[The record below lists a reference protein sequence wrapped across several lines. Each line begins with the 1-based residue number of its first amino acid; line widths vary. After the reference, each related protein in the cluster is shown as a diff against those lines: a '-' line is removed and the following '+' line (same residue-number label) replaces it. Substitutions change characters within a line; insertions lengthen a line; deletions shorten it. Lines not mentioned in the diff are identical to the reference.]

1 MLTLTS
7 VRILSSTKDFDLG
20 QKEQLVRSGFQTGT
34 VVTHAG
40 HFVDELQHAFQVRGK
55 LVQQCCHCGGTH
67 SGTTPAIHI
76 GIGAVHR
83 VGGFQAVN
91 QLEGNTRLGATA
103 ICGGQSIM
111 VKADDLCRIG
121 HAVDCNVLLV
131 TDLPVVRSLTE
142 LGNSG
147 DVVPRGSFQRSANYK
162 GIDIHDT
169 DDFQRVNLG
178 FLRTVVSKHDSPVTQ
193 LGRVQSG
200 IAGRSNLAG
209 QSFTAPAHGDGRA
222 YISDDTHL
230 GGRTLLAQ
238 SIQSVIHRGVAA
250 AQFQCRLGG
259 VGQHICLGQ
268 CGADHITACG
278 VQTNVEGSG
287 SGEKLCAP
295 FLEGCR
301 HIGRSLDRPGLTVA
315 LDDSIFH
322 EISSL
327 LSAVIQ
333 TNIGESVH
341 RAVDLGIQ
349 LGFHL
354 GQRCVDDIQ
363 EIFNV
368 VYRGKSEIVQ
378 TARNQRCV

>member
-20 QKEQLVRSGFQTGT
+20 QKEQLVGSGFQTGLI
-34 VVTHAG
+34 VALAG
-40 HFVDELQHAFQVRGK
+40 HFVDELQHAFQVGGK
-55 LVQQCCHCGGTH
+55 LVQQRCHCGGTH
-67 SGTTPAIHI
+67 SGTTPAVHI
-76 GIGAVHR
+76 GVGAVHGIGR
-83 VGGFQAVN
+83 VQTID
-91 QLEGNTRLGATA
+91 QLEGDTRLGAATV
-103 ICGGQSIM
+103 CGGQSVV

-121 HAVDCNVLLV
+121 HAVDGDILLV
-131 TDLPVVRSLTE
+131 TNLPVVRGLTE

-200 IAGRSNLAG
+200 IAGRSNLAC
-209 QSFTAPAHGDGRA
+209 QSFATPAHGDGRA
-222 YISDDTHL
+222 CISDNTHL
-230 GGRTLLAQ
+230 CGRTLLAQ
-238 SIQSVIHRGVAA
+238 GIQSVIHRRVAA
-250 AQFQCRLGG
+250 TQFQCRLGG

-278 VQTNVEGSG
+278 VQTNVEGGG

-301 HIGRSLDRPGLTVA
+301 HIGRSLDRTGLTVA

-333 TNIGESVH
+333 TNISESVH
-341 RAVDLGIQ
+341 RAVDLGI
-349 LGFHL
+349 
-354 GQRCVDDIQ
+354 
-363 EIFNV
+363 
-368 VYRGKSEIVQ
+368 
-378 TARNQRCV
+378 

>member
-20 QKEQLVRSGFQTGT
+20 QKEQLVGSGFQTGLI
-34 VVTHAG
+34 VALAG

-55 LVQQCCHCGGTH
+55 LVQQRCHCRGAH
-67 SGTTPAIHI
+67 SRTTPAVHI
-76 GIGAVHR
+76 GVGAVHG

-91 QLEGNTRLGATA
+91 QLEGNTRLGAATV
-103 ICGGQSIM
+103 CGGQRIM
-111 VKADDLCRIG
+111 VKTDDLCRIG
-121 HAVDCNVLLV
+121 HAVDSNVLLV

-147 DVVPRGSFQRSANYK
+147 DAVPRGSFQRSANYK

-222 YISDDTHL
+222 YISNDTHL

-278 VQTNVEGSG
+278 VQTNVEGGG

-301 HIGRSLDRPGLTVA
+301 HIGRSLDRTGLTVA
-315 LDDSIFH
+315 LNDSIFH

-341 RAVDLGIQ
+341 CAVDLGI
-349 LGFHL
+349 
-354 GQRCVDDIQ
+354 
-363 EIFNV
+363 
-368 VYRGKSEIVQ
+368 
-378 TARNQRCV
+378 